1 MSRTTLPLP
10 SISVVV
16 PNFNG
21 GQTLRGTLDSLLSQ
35 GYPHLEI
42 VVIDGGST
50 DDSVA
55 IIREYQAKLAWWES
69 EKDRGQSHAINKGFA
84 RCTGDIVN
92 WLCSDDM
99 LMPGALQAIGE
110 EFATDPSIDAVVGT
124 NEFRFLETGRTVIQ
138 KASDADFDLLPLY
151 CPFSQP
157 ACYYK
162 RALLDRPGPLDE
174 SLHYCMDLDLWTY
187 FHRKG
192 IRWKII
198 DRLLSVAQMTGTNKM
213 STCGPKFI
221 AESEKVYRRFVN
233 EPVSL
238 MFWQRHVRFPLEKW
252 RARSNGTSL
261 SWRLIGRPLQIITVL
276 VFGPFYGFTRVRR
289 LNWGAW
295 I

>member
-1 MSRTTLPLP
+1 MPPASSPFPT
-10 SISVVV
+10 ISVVV
-16 PNFNG
+16 PNYNG
-21 GQTLRGTLDSLLSQ
+21 GRTLRGTLDSLLSQ
-35 GYPHLEI
+35 NYPRLEI
-42 VVIDGGST
+42 FVIDGGST

-55 IIREYQAKLAWWES
+55 IIREYEDKITWWES
-69 EKDRGQSHAINKGFA
+69 DKDRGQSHAINKGFA

-99 LMPGALQAIGE
+99 LLPGALHAIGE
-110 EFATDPSIDAVVGT
+110 AFAQDAHIDAVVGT
-124 NEFRFLETGRTVIQ
+124 NEFRFLDSGSTSLQ
-138 KASDADFDLLPLY
+138 QADYADLDMLPLY

-157 ACYYK
+157 ACYY
-162 RALLDRPGPLDE
+162 RRDLLDRPGPLDE
-174 SLHYCMDLDLWTY
+174 SLHYCMDLELWTY

-198 DRLLSVAQMTGTNKM
+198 DRLLSVAQMTGMNKM

-221 AESEKVYRRFVN
+221 AESERVYRRYVH

-252 RARSNGTSL
+252 RARSNGKSV
-261 SWRLIGRPLQIITVL
+261 SWRWIGRSLQILTVVML
-276 VFGPFYGFTRVRR
+276 GPFYGFQRVRR
-289 LNWGAW
+289 LNWGNW

>member
-1 MSRTTLPLP
+1 MPPASATIPT
-10 SISVVV
+10 ISVVV
-16 PNFNG
+16 PNYNG
-21 GQTLRGTLDSLLSQ
+21 GRTLRGTLDSLLSQ
-35 GYPHLEI
+35 NYPRLEI
-42 VVIDGGST
+42 LVVDGGST

-55 IIREYQAKLAWWES
+55 IIREYEDKITWWES

-99 LMPGALQAIGE
+99 LLPGALHAIGE
-110 EFATDPSIDAVVGT
+110 AFTQDAHIDAVVGT
-124 NEFRFLETGRTVIQ
+124 NEFRFLDSGRTSLQ
-138 KASDADFDLLPLY
+138 QAGYADLDMLPLY

-157 ACYYK
+157 ACYY
-162 RALLDRPGPLDE
+162 RRDLLDRPGPLDE
-174 SLHYCMDLDLWTY
+174 SLHYCMDLELWTY

-192 IRWKII
+192 IRWKIV

-221 AESEKVYRRFVN
+221 DESEKVYRRYVH

-238 MFWQRHVRFPLEKW
+238 MFWQRHLRFPLEKW
-252 RARSNGTSL
+252 RARSDGKSI
-261 SWRLIGRPLQIITVL
+261 SWRWIGRPLQILTVVML
-276 VFGPFYGFTRVRR
+276 GPFYGFRRVRR
-289 LNWGAW
+289 LNWGNW